1 MGADR
6 AKAPG
11 VGIERLVDRR
21 MDRDQLADPAN
32 FQEGD
37 VLIFRRDVHGCS
49 RGTISTITGV
59 KDGMVEHVDPDGRSL
74 SFRPTAGTFRNLA
87 IHETETIRIH
97 VGDRVRLASDR
108 RTATVTAIGGN
119 RVHLDLGRGQRLRL
133 DHNDR
138 RLRLLEPEWSVASPR
153 TTSAIAVLDSGDPA
167 GQASFALEAARA
179 FDDCVLIT
187 DNREDLGL
195 EEHHR
200 LARTMPR
207 GTGENLFVADPADAV
222 IEAWRNFP
230 HAGED
235 RDALM
240 LATVMLG
247 DDLPGDPLIEEA
259 RASLAGRMDEHA
271 ARAGLTARIDA
282 HCRYWS
288 DIRASGAPRM
298 LDSWR
303 DYAESLLEEGRAMIA
318 RPSEE
323 TGTRLSPAIESL
335 AKLCRRDEVMGLLD
349 LGDAL
354 AEGKPEGAAFY
365 QPGWGGFIERLKAHS
380 AANRSITTSNQRRR
394 LAQPQ
399 RSLAGTTRRDRDLHP
414 RGKGASHQP
423 GRNGTSDQ
431 ESTRHDEG
439 PRALW
444 RPSRPHGGCAACQT
458 HHGTQ
463 GPPATIHPQGPGDLD
478 VRNPHL
484 LTPFADFRRDVSGR
498 CGMFHISPIQD
509 DPVIIRGNIL
519 RSVT

>member
-6 AKAPG
+6 TKAPG

-37 VLIFRRDVHGCS
+37 VLVFRRDVHGCS

-59 KDGMVEHVDPDGRSL
+59 KEKIVEHLDPGGRSL

-87 IHETETIRIH
+87 IHETETIHIH

-108 RTATVTAIGGN
+108 RTATVTAIGGS

-133 DHNDR
+133 DRNDR
-138 RLRLLEPEWSVASPR
+138 RLRLLEPEWSAASPR
-153 TTSAIAVLDSGDPA
+153 TTGAIAVLDSGDPA

-187 DNREDLGL
+187 DNRDDPGL

-200 LARTMPR
+200 LARAMPQ
-207 GTGENLFVADPADAV
+207 GTREIPVVADPV
-222 IEAWRNFP
+222 IEAWRNLA
-230 HAGED
+230 HTGED

-247 DDLPGDPLIEEA
+247 DDLPGDPLIEEV
-259 RASLAGRMDEHA
+259 RVTLAGRMDEHA
-271 ARAGLTARIDA
+271 ARAGLAARIDA

-288 DIRASGAPRM
+288 NIRASGAPRM

-323 TGTRLSPAIESL
+323 TGTRLTPAIGSL
-335 AKLCRRDEVMGLLD
+335 ASLCRRDEVMGLLD

-354 AEGKPEGAAFY
+354 AQDKPEGAAFY
-365 QPGWGGFIERLKAHS
+365 QPGWGGFIARLKAHS
-380 AANRSITTSNQRRR
+380 ATNPI
-394 LAQPQ
+394 
-399 RSLAGTTRRDRDLHP
+399 DRDLEP
-414 RGKGASHQP
+414 AVVAWLKLNEASLERRAEIETFIREARALETGP
-423 GRNGTSDQ
+423 DSNGTYDR

-444 RPSRPHGGCAACQT
+444 RPSRPHGGSAAGQA
-458 HHGTQ
+458 HHGTPRPASNDPSTGVW
-463 GPPATIHPQGPGDLD
+463 GP
-478 VRNPHL
+478 RCENSHL

-498 CGMFHISPIQD
+498 CGMFHAPPNPD
-509 DPVIIRGNIL
+509 DPVIQEVNI
-519 RSVT
+519 